1 MARTVRTTLEVVNY
15 RTHKVSV
22 PDMPRSSRACEAWE
36 LLFDLLMRQR
46 TRLPQVAAEFEL
58 SEPQCHVLR
67 LMEPGAGVPMRR
79 LVERLGCDASN
90 VTGIVD
96 RLEAR
101 GLVERTACPH
111 DRRVRMVR
119 LTRHGAEIRAQMV
132 ARMAEPPAP
141 IADLAADDLAAL
153 CTILRRALR

>member
-1 MARTVRTTLEVVNY
+1 
-15 RTHKVSV
+15 
-22 PDMPRSSRACEAWE
+22 MPRTSRACEAWE

-101 GLVERTACPH
+101 RLVERTACPR

-119 LTRHGAEIRAQMV
+119 LTPRGAEIRARIV
-132 ARMAEPPAP
+132 ARMAEPPEP
-141 IADLAADDLAAL
+141 IAGLPADDLTAL
-153 CTILRRALR
+153 CAILRRALR

>member
-1 MARTVRTTLEVVNY
+1 
-15 RTHKVSV
+15 
-22 PDMPRSSRACEAWE
+22 MPRQTRACEAWG

-67 LMEPGAGVPMRR
+67 LLDPGAGAPMRTV
-79 LVERLGCDASN
+79 VERLGCDASN

-101 GLVERTACPH
+101 GLVERTACAH
-111 DRRVRMVR
+111 DRRVRMLR
-119 LTRHGAEIRAQMV
+119 LTPRGAQMRARIV
-132 ARMAEPPAP
+132 ARMAEPPEP
-141 IADLAADDLAAL
+141 IAGLPADDLAAL
-153 CTILRRALR
+153 CAILRRALTASGR

>member
-1 MARTVRTTLEVVNY
+1 MRR
-15 RTHKVSV
+15 
-22 PDMPRSSRACEAWE
+22 PSRACEAWE
-36 LLFDLLMRQR
+36 LLFDLLMRER
-46 TRLPQVAAEFEL
+46 TRLPVVAAEFEI

-67 LMEPGAGVPMRR
+67 LVEPGAGVPMRR

-96 RLEAR
+96 RLESR
-101 GLVERTACPH
+101 GLVERSACAH

-119 LTRHGAEIRAQMV
+119 LTPRGAEMRTRIV
-132 ARMAEPPAP
+132 ARMSEPPEP
-141 IADLAADDLAAL
+141 IAGLPADDLATL

>member
-1 MARTVRTTLEVVNY
+1 M
-15 RTHKVSV
+15 S
-22 PDMPRSSRACEAWE
+22 RSSRACEAWE

-67 LMEPGAGVPMRR
+67 LMEPGAEVPMRR

-90 VTGIVD
+90 VTGLVD

-101 GLVERTACPH
+101 GLVERTSCTH
-111 DRRVRMVR
+111 DRRIRMVR
-119 LTRHGAEIRAQMV
+119 LTRRGADVRGRIL
-132 ARMAEPPAP
+132 ARMAEPPEP
-141 IADLAADDLAAL
+141 IAGLPADDLDVL
-153 CTILRRALR
+153 CAILRRLTTPQP

>member
-1 MARTVRTTLEVVNY
+1 
-15 RTHKVSV
+15 
-22 PDMPRSSRACEAWE
+22 MPRQTRACEAWE

-67 LMEPGAGVPMRR
+67 LVEPGAGAPMRKV
-79 LVERLGCDASN
+79 VERLGCDASN

-101 GLVERTACPH
+101 GLVERTACAH
-111 DRRVRMVR
+111 DRRVRMLR
-119 LTRHGAEIRAQMV
+119 LTPRGAQMRARIV
-132 ARMAEPPAP
+132 AKMNEPPEP
-141 IADLAADDLAAL
+141 IAGLPADDLAAL
-153 CTILRRALR
+153 CAILRRALGGDR

>member
-1 MARTVRTTLEVVNY
+1 
-15 RTHKVSV
+15 
-22 PDMPRSSRACEAWE
+22 MPRSTRACEAWE

-67 LMEPGAGVPMRR
+67 LVEPGAGVPMRT
-79 LVERLGCDASN
+79 VVDRLGCDASN

-101 GLVERTACPH
+101 GLVERTACRH
-111 DRRVRMVR
+111 DRRVRMLR
-119 LTRHGAEIRAQMV
+119 LTPRGAQMRARIV
-132 ARMAEPPAP
+132 AKMHEPPEP
-141 IADLAADDLAAL
+141 IAGLPPDDLAAL
-153 CTILRRALR
+153 CGILRRALR

>member
-1 MARTVRTTLEVVNY
+1 NY
-15 RTHKVSV
+15 RTYQVSV

-79 LVERLGCDASN
+79 LVESLGCDASN

-101 GLVERTACPH
+101 GLVERTACAH
-111 DRRVRMVR
+111 DRRIRMVP
-119 LTRHGAEIRAQMV
+119 LTRRGAGIP
-132 ARMAEPPAP
+132 ARGLTPMAGAPPP
-141 IADLAADDLAAL
+141 I
-153 CTILRRALR
+153 

>member
-1 MARTVRTTLEVVNY
+1 
-15 RTHKVSV
+15 
-22 PDMPRSSRACEAWE
+22 MPRSSRAGEAWE

-67 LMEPGAGVPMRR
+67 LMEAGAGVPMRR

-111 DRRVRMVR
+111 DRRVRLVR
-119 LTRHGAEIRAQMV
+119 LTPRGAETRARIV
-132 ARMAEPPAP
+132 ARMAEPPEP
-141 IADLAADDLAAL
+141 IADLPADDLAAL
-153 CTILRRALR
+153 CAILRRALR

>member
-1 MARTVRTTLEVVNY
+1 
-15 RTHKVSV
+15 
-22 PDMPRSSRACEAWE
+22 MPRSSRACEAWE

-58 SEPQCHVLR
+58 SGPQCHVLR

-79 LVERLGCDASN
+79 LVQRLGCDASN
-90 VTGIVD
+90 VTGIID

-101 GLVERTACPH
+101 GLVERKACPH

-119 LTRHGAEIRAQMV
+119 LTPRGADMRARIV
-132 ARMAEPPAP
+132 ARMAEPPEP
-141 IADLAADDLAAL
+141 IAALPADDLATL
-153 CTILRRALR
+153 CAILRRMLTTS

>member
-1 MARTVRTTLEVVNY
+1 
-15 RTHKVSV
+15 
-22 PDMPRSSRACEAWE
+22 MPRSSRACEAWE

-79 LVERLGCDASN
+79 LVEQLGCDASN
-90 VTGIVD
+90 ITGIID

-101 GLVERTACPH
+101 GLVERKACPH
-111 DRRVRMVR
+111 DRRVRMAR
-119 LTRHGAEIRAQMV
+119 LTPRGAEMRARIV
-132 ARMAEPPAP
+132 ARMAEPPKP
-141 IADLAADDLAAL
+141 IAALPADDLATL
-153 CTILRRALR
+153 CAILRRALTTS

>member
-1 MARTVRTTLEVVNY
+1 
-15 RTHKVSV
+15 
-22 PDMPRSSRACEAWE
+22 MPRSSRACEAWE

-67 LMEPGAGVPMRR
+67 LIEPGAGVPMRR
-79 LVERLGCDASN
+79 IVERLGCDASN

-101 GLVERTACPH
+101 GLVQRTACPH
-111 DRRVRMVR
+111 DRRVRRVR
-119 LTRHGAEIRAQMV
+119 LAARGAEIRGRIV
-132 ARMAEPPAP
+132 TRMAEPPAP
-141 IADLAADDLAAL
+141 IAGLPADDLAAL
-153 CTILRRALR
+153 CAILRRALR

>member
-1 MARTVRTTLEVVNY
+1 
-15 RTHKVSV
+15 
-22 PDMPRSSRACEAWE
+22 MPRSSRACEAWE

-67 LMEPGAGVPMRR
+67 LVEPGAGVPMRTV
-79 LVERLGCDASN
+79 VERLGCDASN

-101 GLVERTACPH
+101 GLVERTACRH
-111 DRRVRMVR
+111 DRRVRMLR
-119 LTRHGAEIRAQMV
+119 LTPRGAQMRGRIV
-132 ARMAEPPAP
+132 AKMNEPPEP
-141 IADLAADDLAAL
+141 IAGLPADDLAAL
-153 CTILRRALR
+153 CAILRRALGGDR

>member
-1 MARTVRTTLEVVNY
+1 M
-15 RTHKVSV
+15 HKASV
-22 PDMPRSSRACEAWE
+22 PEKPRSSRACEAWE

-67 LMEPGAGVPMRR
+67 LVEPGAGVPMRTV
-79 LVERLGCDASN
+79 VERLGCDASN

-101 GLVERTACPH
+101 GLVQRTACPH

-119 LTRHGAEIRAQMV
+119 LTPRGAQIRARIV
-132 ARMAEPPAP
+132 ARMAEPPEP
-141 IADLAADDLAAL
+141 IAGLPPDDLAAL
-153 CTILRRALR
+153 CSILRRAL

>member
-1 MARTVRTTLEVVNY
+1 
-15 RTHKVSV
+15 
-22 PDMPRSSRACEAWE
+22 MPRSSRACEAWE

-46 TRLPQVAAEFEL
+46 TRLPRVAAEFEL

-101 GLVERTACPH
+101 GLVERVACRH

-119 LTRHGAEIRAQMV
+119 LTPRGAKVRADIV

>member
-1 MARTVRTTLEVVNY
+1 
-15 RTHKVSV
+15 
-22 PDMPRSSRACEAWE
+22 MPRSSRACEAWE

-58 SEPQCHVLR
+58 SEPQCHLLR
-67 LMEPGAGVPMRR
+67 LVEPGAGAPMRR

-96 RLEAR
+96 RLEER
-101 GLVERTACPH
+101 GLVERTACPG

-119 LTRHGAEIRAQMV
+119 LTARGAEVRARIV
-132 ARMAEPPAP
+132 ARMAEPPEP
-141 IADLAADDLAAL
+141 IADLPAQDLAAL
-153 CTILRRALR
+153 CAILRRALR

>member
-1 MARTVRTTLEVVNY
+1 
-15 RTHKVSV
+15 
-22 PDMPRSSRACEAWE
+22 MPRQTRACEAWA

-67 LMEPGAGVPMRR
+67 LVEPGAGAPMRTV
-79 LVERLGCDASN
+79 VERLGCDASN

-101 GLVERTACPH
+101 GLVERTACAH
-111 DRRVRMVR
+111 DRRVRMLR
-119 LTRHGAEIRAQMV
+119 LTPRGAQMRARIV
-132 ARMAEPPAP
+132 AKMSEPPEP
-141 IADLAADDLAAL
+141 IAGLPAEDLAAL
-153 CTILRRALR
+153 CAILRRARGGDR

>member
-1 MARTVRTTLEVVNY
+1 
-15 RTHKVSV
+15 
-22 PDMPRSSRACEAWE
+22 
-36 LLFDLLMRQR
+36 
-46 TRLPQVAAEFEL
+46 VAAEFEL

-79 LVERLGCDASN
+79 VVERLGCDASN

-111 DRRVRMVR
+111 DRRIRMVR
-119 LTRHGAEIRAQMV
+119 LTPRGAEIRARIV

-141 IADLAADDLAAL
+141 IAGLPAADLPPPSS
-153 CTILRRALR
+153 ILH

>member
-1 MARTVRTTLEVVNY
+1 
-15 RTHKVSV
+15 
-22 PDMPRSSRACEAWE
+22 MPRSSRACEAWE

-101 GLVERTACPH
+101 GLVERTACAH

-119 LTRHGAEIRAQMV
+119 LTPHGAKIRARIV
-132 ARMAEPPAP
+132 ARMAEPPEP
-141 IADLAADDLAAL
+141 IAGLPADDLAAL
-153 CTILRRALR
+153 CAILRRALR

>member
-1 MARTVRTTLEVVNY
+1 
-15 RTHKVSV
+15 
-22 PDMPRSSRACEAWE
+22 MPRSPRACEAWE

-67 LMEPGAGVPMRR
+67 LVEPGAGVPMRT

-101 GLVERTACPH
+101 RLVERTTCLH

-119 LTRHGAEIRAQMV
+119 LTPRGAQMRARMV
-132 ARMAEPPAP
+132 ARMSEPPEH
-141 IADLAADDLAAL
+141 IAGLPADDLAAL
-153 CTILRRALR
+153 CAILRRALR

>member
-1 MARTVRTTLEVVNY
+1 MR
-15 RTHKVSV
+15 
-22 PDMPRSSRACEAWE
+22 RSSRAAEAWA

-46 TRLPQVAAEFEL
+46 TRLPGLAAEFEL

-67 LMEPGAGVPMRR
+67 SIEPGAEAPMRR
-79 LVERLGCDASN
+79 LVERLRCDASN

-119 LTRHGAEIRAQMV
+119 LTPRGAQMRARIV
-132 ARMAEPPAP
+132 ARMAEPPEP
-141 IADLAADDLAAL
+141 IAGLPADDLATL
-153 CTILRRALR
+153 CAILRRALTPSPR

>member
-1 MARTVRTTLEVVNY
+1 
-15 RTHKVSV
+15 
-22 PDMPRSSRACEAWE
+22 MPRSTRACEAWE

-67 LMEPGAGVPMRR
+67 LVEPGAGAPMRTV
-79 LVERLGCDASN
+79 VERLGCDASN

-101 GLVERTACPH
+101 GLVERTACAH
-111 DRRVRMVR
+111 DRRVRMLR
-119 LTRHGAEIRAQMV
+119 LTPRGAQMRARIV
-132 ARMAEPPAP
+132 ARMNEPPEP
-141 IADLAADDLAAL
+141 IADLPADDLAAL
-153 CTILRRALR
+153 CAILRRALR

>member
-1 MARTVRTTLEVVNY
+1 DVGHRADVGVLRSVPRDEQHLALLPHVDGEGDGHSREDDGVFEGDQPECRHGPEVRTTLEVVNHWPY
-15 RTHKVSV
+15 QVSV
-22 PDMPRSSRACEAWE
+22 PDMPRSSRACEGWE
-36 LLFDLLMRQR
+36 LLFDLRMRQR

-79 LVERLGCDASN
+79 VVERLGCDASN

-101 GLVERTACPH
+101 GLVERTA
-111 DRRVRMVR
+111 
-119 LTRHGAEIRAQMV
+119 
-132 ARMAEPPAP
+132 
-141 IADLAADDLAAL
+141 
-153 CTILRRALR
+153 

>member
-1 MARTVRTTLEVVNY
+1 
-15 RTHKVSV
+15 
-22 PDMPRSSRACEAWE
+22 MPRQTRACEAWK

-67 LMEPGAGVPMRR
+67 LVEPGAGAPMRTV
-79 LVERLGCDASN
+79 VERLGCDASN

-101 GLVERTACPH
+101 GLVERTACAH
-111 DRRVRMVR
+111 DRRVRMLR
-119 LTRHGAEIRAQMV
+119 LTPRGAQMRARIV
-132 ARMAEPPAP
+132 ARMNEPPEP
-141 IADLAADDLAAL
+141 IAGLPADDLAAL
-153 CTILRRALR
+153 CAILRRALGGDR

>member
-1 MARTVRTTLEVVNY
+1 
-15 RTHKVSV
+15 
-22 PDMPRSSRACEAWE
+22 MPRSSRACEAWE

-79 LVERLGCDASN
+79 VVERLGCDASN

-111 DRRVRMVR
+111 DRRIRMVR
-119 LTRHGAEIRAQMV
+119 LTPRGAEIRARIV
-132 ARMAEPPAP
+132 ARMAEPPEP
-141 IADLAADDLAAL
+141 IAGLPAGDLAAL
-153 CTILRRALR
+153 CSILRRALG

>member
-1 MARTVRTTLEVVNY
+1 
-15 RTHKVSV
+15 
-22 PDMPRSSRACEAWE
+22 MPRQTRACEAWG

-67 LMEPGAGVPMRR
+67 LVEPGAGAPMRTV
-79 LVERLGCDASN
+79 VERLGCDASN

-101 GLVERTACPH
+101 GLVERTACRH
-111 DRRVRMVR
+111 DRRVRMLR
-119 LTRHGAEIRAQMV
+119 LTPRGAQMRARIV
-132 ARMAEPPAP
+132 ARMNEPPEP
-141 IADLAADDLAAL
+141 IAGLPADDLAAL
-153 CTILRRALR
+153 CAILRRALGGDR

>member
-1 MARTVRTTLEVVNY
+1 
-15 RTHKVSV
+15 
-22 PDMPRSSRACEAWE
+22 MPRSSRACEAWE

-46 TRLPQVAAEFEL
+46 TRLPELASEFEL

-67 LMEPGAGVPMRR
+67 LVEPGAGAPMRR

-96 RLEAR
+96 RLEGR
-101 GLVERTACPH
+101 GLVQRTACPH

-119 LTRHGAEIRAQMV
+119 LTARGAETRARIV
-132 ARMAEPPAP
+132 ARMAEPPEP
-141 IADLAADDLAAL
+141 IAGLPEDDLAAL
-153 CTILRRALR
+153 CAILRRALTASRR

>member
-1 MARTVRTTLEVVNY
+1 
-15 RTHKVSV
+15 
-22 PDMPRSSRACEAWE
+22 MPRSSRACEAWE

-79 LVERLGCDASN
+79 LVDRLGCDASN

-101 GLVERTACPH
+101 
-111 DRRVRMVR
+111 R
-119 LTRHGAEIRAQMV
+119 LV
-132 ARMAEPPAP
+132 ARMAEPPEP
-141 IADLAADDLAAL
+141 IADLPADDLAAL
-153 CTILRRALR
+153 CAILRRALTTPRR

>member
-1 MARTVRTTLEVVNY
+1 
-15 RTHKVSV
+15 
-22 PDMPRSSRACEAWE
+22 MPRQTRACEAWE

-67 LMEPGAGVPMRR
+67 LLEPGAGAPMRTV
-79 LVERLGCDASN
+79 VERLGCDASN

-101 GLVERTACPH
+101 GLVERTACAH
-111 DRRVRMVR
+111 DRRVRMLR
-119 LTRHGAEIRAQMV
+119 LTPRGAQMRARIV
-132 ARMAEPPAP
+132 AKMNEPPEP
-141 IADLAADDLAAL
+141 IAGLPADDLAAL
-153 CTILRRALR
+153 CAILRRALGGDR

>member
-1 MARTVRTTLEVVNY
+1 G
-15 RTHKVSV
+15 
-22 PDMPRSSRACEAWE
+22 PRGGGESLRA
-36 LLFDLLMRQR
+36 LLGGPRPR
-46 TRLPQVAAEFEL
+46 RPQVAAEFEL

-101 GLVERTACPH
+101 GLVERTACAH
-111 DRRVRMVR
+111 DRRIRMVR
-119 LTRHGAEIRAQMV
+119 LTRRGAEMRARIV
-132 ARMAEPPAP
+132 ARMAEPPHP
-141 IADLAADDLAAL
+141 LAGLPADDLAAL
-153 CTILRRALR
+153 CAILRRALR

>member
-1 MARTVRTTLEVVNY
+1 MR
-15 RTHKVSV
+15 
-22 PDMPRSSRACEAWE
+22 RSSRAAEAWE

-46 TRLPQVAAEFEL
+46 TRLPQVAAEFAL

-67 LMEPGAGVPMRR
+67 AIEPGAQVPMRR

-119 LTRHGAEIRAQMV
+119 LTPRGTGTRARIV
-132 ARMAEPPAP
+132 ARMSEPPEP
-141 IADLAADDLAAL
+141 IAGLPADDLAAL
-153 CTILRRALR
+153 CAILRRALTASRS